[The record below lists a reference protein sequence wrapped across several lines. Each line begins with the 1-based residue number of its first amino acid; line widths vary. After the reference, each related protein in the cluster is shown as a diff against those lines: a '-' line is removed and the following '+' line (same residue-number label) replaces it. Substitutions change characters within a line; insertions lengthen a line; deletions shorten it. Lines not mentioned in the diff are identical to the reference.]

1 MPLGVQNIQPHNPA
15 VLVNLNNVQQT
26 DAANNEL
33 AAQNTHH
40 GILNI
45 LIWKDFDKNI
55 SDLNVQTT
63 TDGDRTSQIV
73 IDNPTCKFDNYKF
86 RYRCMKR
93 II

>member
-45 LIWKDFDKNI
+45 LI
-55 SDLNVQTT
+55 
-63 TDGDRTSQIV
+63 
-73 IDNPTCKFDNYKF
+73 
-86 RYRCMKR
+86 
-93 II
+93 

>member
-1 MPLGVQNIQPHNPA
+1 
-15 VLVNLNNVQQT
+15 
-26 DAANNEL
+26 
-33 AAQNTHH
+33 
-40 GILNI
+40 LNI